1 MNVPGQP
8 GTGGPPAG
16 WHDDP
21 QDPTQLR
28 YWDGQQWTEH
38 RSPKAGQAAAP
49 AITPVPGAAPVGQ
62 VGVQPVAV
70 SKQKNNGMA
79 VASLVL
85 SLVSLLLWPAAI
97 LGVIFGF
104 VARSQLAERPHETG
118 GGMATAG
125 IVCGIVFGVLGLLW
139 MIYVL
144 NNGGY

>member
-1 MNVPGQP
+1 MQTPAQP
-8 GTGGPPAG
+8 GTGGTPAD
-16 WHDDP
+16 WYDDP
-21 QDPTQLR
+21 HDPTQLR

-38 RSPKAGQAAAP
+38 RSPKGGQAVGA
-49 AITPVPGAAPVGQ
+49 VGAAPVGQ

-70 SKQKNNGMA
+70 QKQKNNGMA

-85 SLVSLLLWPAAI
+85 SLVSLLVWPAAI

-125 IVCGIVFGVLGLLW
+125 IVCGIIFGVLGLLW
-139 MIYVL
+139 MIYVI